1 VLAAPA
7 CALWP
12 GMAPAAIRR
21 GIAAFRG
28 VPHRIERVH
37 DDRGVVYYNDSKGT
51 NVDSTIK
58 ALESFTEP
66 IVLIAGGKGK
76 GQDFGPLAAAARGR
90 VRRAILIGQ
99 DGPQIRAALEPA
111 GVPGEDAESMEDAVR
126 RARDSAR
133 VGDVVLLSPAC
144 ASFDMFRNYEHRGDV
159 FKAVVRALLG

>member
-1 VLAAPA
+1 MGVDSDE
-7 CALWP
+7 
-12 GMAPAAIRR
+12 IRR
-21 GIAAFRG
+21 GIAAVRG
-28 VPHRIERVH
+28 GAQRIERVH
-37 DDRGVVYYNDSKGT
+37 DERGVDYYNDSKGP

-99 DGPQIRAALEPA
+99 DGPQIRAALETA

-126 RARDSAR
+126 HARDAAR
-133 VGDVVLLSPAC
+133 V
-144 ASFDMFRNYEHRGDV
+144 
-159 FKAVVRALLG
+159 